1 MATATKKSKKLPI
14 TDDIII
20 EKFMN
25 DVLQENQEPKNV
37 YVFCQKHNIEES
49 EFYSFFGSLDSLK
62 QSIWLKFFENTTQT
76 IIQDSKFSEYSNKN
90 KLLTLYFTFFE
101 VLTLNRTYILFYFKD
116 KKEGISNL
124 SNLKSLRTE
133 FKKFIEENCS
143 RKENIISEKFT
154 KVTQSAYAEGAWMQ
168 FLFLLKFWLD
178 DTSKGFEKTDVL
190 IEKSVNTVMDLMET
204 KHLENIVDLGKFLWK
219 EKFN

>member
-14 TDDIII
+14 TEDIII

-37 YVFCQKHNIEES
+37 YVFCQKHGIEES
-49 EFYSFFGSLDSLK
+49 EFYTFFGSIGSLK
-62 QSIWLKFFENTTQT
+62 PSIWLKFFENTIQT
-76 IIQDSKFSEYSNKN
+76 ITQDSKFSEYSNKN

-190 IEKSVNTVMDLMET
+190 IEKSVNTVMDLMQT

>member
-14 TDDIII
+14 TEDIII

-37 YVFCQKHNIEES
+37 YVFCQKHGIEES
-49 EFYSFFGSLDSLK
+49 EFYTFFGSIGSLK
-62 QSIWLKFFENTTQT
+62 QSIWLKFFENTIQT
-76 IIQDSKFSEYSNKN
+76 ITQDSKFSEYSNKN

-116 KKEGISNL
+116 KKEGLSNL

-190 IEKSVNTVMDLMET
+190 IEKSVNTVMDLMQT

>member
-37 YVFCQKHNIEES
+37 YVFCQKHSIEES
-49 EFYSFFGSLDSLK
+49 EFYTFFGSLDSLK
-62 QSIWLKFFENTTQT
+62 QSIWIKFFENTTQT

-116 KKEGISNL
+116 KKEGLSNL
-124 SNLKSLRTE
+124 NNLKSLRTE

>member
-14 TDDIII
+14 TEDIII

-37 YVFCQKHNIEES
+37 YVFCQKHGIEES
-49 EFYSFFGSLDSLK
+49 EFYTFFGSIGSLK

-76 IIQDSKFSEYSNKN
+76 ITQDSKFSEYSNKN

-116 KKEGISNL
+116 KKEGLSNL
-124 SNLKSLRTE
+124 SYLKSLRTE
-133 FKKFIEENCS
+133 FKKFIEENSS
-143 RKENIISEKFT
+143 RNENIISEKFT

>member
-14 TDDIII
+14 TEDIII

-49 EFYSFFGSLDSLK
+49 EFYSFFGSIGSLK

-116 KKEGISNL
+116 KKEGLSNL

-154 KVTQSAYAEGAWMQ
+154 RVTQSAYAEGAWMQ

>member
-1 MATATKKSKKLPI
+1 MATATKKSKKLPV

-116 KKEGISNL
+116 KKEGLSNL

>member
-1 MATATKKSKKLPI
+1 MATAAKKSKKLPV

-116 KKEGISNL
+116 KKEGLSNL

>member
-1 MATATKKSKKLPI
+1 MATATKKSKKLPV

-116 KKEGISNL
+116 KKEGLSNL

-154 KVTQSAYAEGAWMQ
+154 RVTQSAYAEGAWMQ

>member
-14 TDDIII
+14 TEDIII

-37 YVFCQKHNIEES
+37 YVFCQKHGIEES
-49 EFYSFFGSLDSLK
+49 EFYTFFGSIGSLK

-116 KKEGISNL
+116 KKEGLSNL

>member
-1 MATATKKSKKLPI
+1 MATATKKSKKLPV

-76 IIQDSKFSEYSNKN
+76 IIQDSKFREYSNKN

-116 KKEGISNL
+116 KKEGLSNL

-168 FLFLLKFWLD
+168 FLFLLMFWLD

>member
-37 YVFCQKHNIEES
+37 YVFCQKHSIEES
-49 EFYSFFGSLDSLK
+49 EFYTFFGSLDSLK

-116 KKEGISNL
+116 KKEGLSNL
-124 SNLKSLRTE
+124 NNLKSLRTE

-178 DTSKGFEKTDVL
+178 DDSKGFEKTDVL

-204 KHLENIVDLGKFLWK
+204 KHLANIVDLGKFLWK

>member
-1 MATATKKSKKLPI
+1 MATATKKSKKLPV

-37 YVFCQKHNIEES
+37 YVFCQKYNIEES

-116 KKEGISNL
+116 KKEGLSNL

-143 RKENIISEKFT
+143 RKENIISEKFI

-168 FLFLLKFWLD
+168 LLFLLKFWLD
-178 DTSKGFEKTDVL
+178 DNSKGFEKTDVL

>member
-1 MATATKKSKKLPI
+1 MATAAKKSKKLPI
-14 TDDIII
+14 TDDSII

-25 DVLQENQEPKNV
+25 DVLQDNQEPKNV
-37 YVFCQKHNIEES
+37 YVFCQKHGIEES
-49 EFYSFFGSLDSLK
+49 EFYSFFGSMNSLK
-62 QSIWLKFFENTTQT
+62 QNIWLKFFENTTQT
-76 IIQDSKFSEYSNKN
+76 ILQDNKFGEYSNKN
-90 KLLTLYFTFFE
+90 KLLTMYFTFFE

-116 KKEGISNL
+116 KKEGLSNL
-124 SNLKSLRTE
+124 SNLKSLRTD
-133 FKKFIEENCS
+133 FKKFVEENLS
-143 RKENIISEKFT
+143 RKENLISEKFT
-154 KVTQSAYAEGAWMQ
+154 KATQSAYAEGAWMQ

-178 DTSKGFEKTDVL
+178 DDSKGFEKTDVL

>member
-1 MATATKKSKKLPI
+1 MATAAKKSKKLPI
-14 TDDIII
+14 TDDSII

-25 DVLQENQEPKNV
+25 DVLQDNQEPKNV
-37 YVFCQKHNIEES
+37 YVFCQKHGIEES
-49 EFYSFFGSLDSLK
+49 EFYTFFGSMNSLK
-62 QSIWLKFFENTTQT
+62 QNIWLKFFENTTQT
-76 IIQDSKFSEYSNKN
+76 ILQDNKFGEYSNKN
-90 KLLTLYFTFFE
+90 KLLTMYFTFFE

-116 KKEGISNL
+116 KKEGLSNL
-124 SNLKSLRTE
+124 SNLKSLRTD
-133 FKKFIEENCS
+133 FKKFVEENLS
-143 RKENIISEKFT
+143 RKENLISEKFT

-178 DTSKGFEKTDVL
+178 DDSKGFEKTDVL

>member
-1 MATATKKSKKLPI
+1 MATATKKSKKLTI

-62 QSIWLKFFENTTQT
+62 QSIWLKFFENTTQI

-116 KKEGISNL
+116 KKEGLSNL

-154 KVTQSAYAEGAWMQ
+154 RVTQSAYAEGAWMQ

-204 KHLENIVDLGKFLWK
+204 KHLANIVDLGKFLWK

>member
-49 EFYSFFGSLDSLK
+49 EFYTFFGSLDSLK
-62 QSIWLKFFENTTQT
+62 QSIWIKFFENTTQT

-116 KKEGISNL
+116 KKEGLSNL
-124 SNLKSLRTE
+124 NNLKSLRTE

-178 DTSKGFEKTDVL
+178 DDSKGFEKTDVL

>member
-1 MATATKKSKKLPI
+1 MATVAKKSKKLPV

-37 YVFCQKHNIEES
+37 YVFCQKHSIEES
-49 EFYSFFGSLDSLK
+49 EFYTFFGSLDSLK

>member
-14 TDDIII
+14 TEDIII

-37 YVFCQKHNIEES
+37 YVFCQKHGIEES
-49 EFYSFFGSLDSLK
+49 EFYTFFGSIGSLK

>member
-1 MATATKKSKKLPI
+1 MATAAKKSKKLPV

-116 KKEGISNL
+116 KKEGLSNL

-190 IEKSVNTVMDLMET
+190 IEKSVNTVMDLMQT

>member
-1 MATATKKSKKLPI
+1 M
-14 TDDIII
+14 
-20 EKFMN
+20 
-25 DVLQENQEPKNV
+25 
-37 YVFCQKHNIEES
+37 
-49 EFYSFFGSLDSLK
+49 K

-76 IIQDSKFSEYSNKN
+76 ITQDSKFSEYSSKN

-116 KKEGISNL
+116 KKEGLSNL

-143 RKENIISEKFT
+143 RNENIISEKFT

-178 DTSKGFEKTDVL
+178 DDSKGFEKTDVL

>member
-14 TDDIII
+14 TEDIII

-37 YVFCQKHNIEES
+37 YVFCQKHGIEES
-49 EFYSFFGSLDSLK
+49 EFYTFFGSIGSLK

-76 IIQDSKFSEYSNKN
+76 ITQDSKFSEYSNKN

-116 KKEGISNL
+116 KKEGLSNL
-124 SNLKSLRTE
+124 SYLKSLRTE
-133 FKKFIEENCS
+133 FKKFIEENSS
-143 RKENIISEKFT
+143 RNENIISEKFT

-190 IEKSVNTVMDLMET
+190 IEKSVNTVMDLMQT

>member
-1 MATATKKSKKLPI
+1 MATVAKKSKKLPI
-14 TDDIII
+14 TDDSII

-25 DVLQENQEPKNV
+25 DVLQDNQEPKNV
-37 YVFCQKHNIEES
+37 YVFCQKHGIEES
-49 EFYSFFGSLDSLK
+49 EFYSFFGSMNSLK
-62 QSIWLKFFENTTQT
+62 QNIWLKFFENTTQT
-76 IIQDSKFSEYSNKN
+76 ILQDNKFGEYSNKN
-90 KLLTLYFTFFE
+90 KLLTMYFTFFE

-116 KKEGISNL
+116 KKEGLSNL
-124 SNLKSLRTE
+124 SNLKSLRTD
-133 FKKFIEENCS
+133 FKKFVEENLS
-143 RKENIISEKFT
+143 RKENLISEKFT

-178 DTSKGFEKTDVL
+178 DDSKGFEKTDVL

>member
-14 TDDIII
+14 TEDIII

-37 YVFCQKHNIEES
+37 YVFCQKHAIEES

-116 KKEGISNL
+116 KKEGLSNL

>member
-14 TDDIII
+14 TEDIVI

-25 DVLQENQEPKNV
+25 DILQDNQEPKNV
-37 YVFCQKHNIEES
+37 YVFCQKHGIEES
-49 EFYSFFGSLDSLK
+49 EFYTFFGSIGSLK

-101 VLTLNRTYILFYFKD
+101 VLTLNRTYILFYFKE
-116 KKEGISNL
+116 KKEGLSNL

-143 RKENIISEKFT
+143 RRENIISEKFT
-154 KVTQSAYAEGAWMQ
+154 KVTQSAYSEGAWMQ

-178 DTSKGFEKTDVL
+178 DDSKGFEKTDVL

-204 KHLENIVDLGKFLWK
+204 KNLENIVDLGKFLWK

>member
-37 YVFCQKHNIEES
+37 YVFCQKHGIEES
-49 EFYSFFGSLDSLK
+49 EFYTFFGSIGSLK

-76 IIQDSKFSEYSNKN
+76 ITQDSKFSEYSSKN

-116 KKEGISNL
+116 KKEGLSNL

-143 RKENIISEKFT
+143 RNENIISEKFT

-178 DTSKGFEKTDVL
+178 DDSKGFEKTDVL
-190 IEKSVNTVMDLMET
+190 IEKSVNTVMYLMET
-204 KHLENIVDLGKFLWK
+204 KHLANIVDLEKFLWK

>member
-14 TDDIII
+14 TEDIII

-37 YVFCQKHNIEES
+37 YVFCQKYGIEES
-49 EFYSFFGSLDSLK
+49 EFYTFFGSIGSLK

-76 IIQDSKFSEYSNKN
+76 ITQDSKFSEYSNKN

-116 KKEGISNL
+116 KKEGLSNL

-143 RKENIISEKFT
+143 RNENIISEKFT

-178 DTSKGFEKTDVL
+178 DDSKGFEKTDVL
-190 IEKSVNTVMDLMET
+190 IEKSVNTVMGLMET

>member
-14 TDDIII
+14 TEDIII

-37 YVFCQKHNIEES
+37 YVFCQKHGIEES
-49 EFYSFFGSLDSLK
+49 EFYTFFGSIGSLK

-116 KKEGISNL
+116 KKEGLSNL

-190 IEKSVNTVMDLMET
+190 IEKSVNTVMDLMQT

>member
-14 TDDIII
+14 TEDIII

-49 EFYSFFGSLDSLK
+49 KFYTFFGSIGSLK
-62 QSIWLKFFENTTQT
+62 QFIWLKFFENTTQT

-116 KKEGISNL
+116 KKEGLSNL

>member
-14 TDDIII
+14 TEDIII

-37 YVFCQKHNIEES
+37 YVFCQKHGIEES
-49 EFYSFFGSLDSLK
+49 EFYTFFGSIGSLK

-76 IIQDSKFSEYSNKN
+76 ITQDSKFSEYSNKN

>member
-14 TDDIII
+14 TEDIII

-37 YVFCQKHNIEES
+37 YVFCQKHGIEES
-49 EFYSFFGSLDSLK
+49 EFYTFFGSIGSLK
-62 QSIWLKFFENTTQT
+62 QSIWLKFFENTIQT
-76 IIQDSKFSEYSNKN
+76 IIKDSKFSEYSNKN

-101 VLTLNRTYILFYFKD
+101 VLTLNRTYIFFYFKD

-143 RKENIISEKFT
+143 RKENIISEKFI

-178 DTSKGFEKTDVL
+178 DDSKGFEKTDVL
-190 IEKSVNTVMDLMET
+190 IEKSVNTVMGLMET

>member
-14 TDDIII
+14 TEDIII

-37 YVFCQKHNIEES
+37 YVFCQKHGIEES
-49 EFYSFFGSLDSLK
+49 EFYTFFGSIGSLK

-76 IIQDSKFSEYSNKN
+76 ITQDSKFSEYSNKN

-116 KKEGISNL
+116 KKEGLSNL